1 MLRISLASVA
11 TLSILSSADP
21 GAAADLVTSLVIERS
36 AGPGF
41 GAVVRGRTQD
51 LGRANGRLR
60 SVVVPH
66 ADDVAIIDIH
76 FGMGARSGSPVFD
89 ARAVQEGQR
98 EGAPERLFHAA
109 SGRSEQLDETKITIA
124 RGARPQGDHAAGL
137 CPGGPGDLDALAEDA
152 IAAPIPVR
160 LQ

>member
-1 MLRISLASVA
+1 
-11 TLSILSSADP
+11 
-21 GAAADLVTSLVIERS
+21 
-36 AGPGF
+36 
-41 GAVVRGRTQD
+41 
-51 LGRANGRLR
+51 
-60 SVVVPH
+60 VVVPH
-66 ADDVAIIDIH
+66 ANDVAIIDIH